1 LIVQGLAVR
10 ALFAAGITMIFAIS
24 ADARKHETGFL
35 DRTLTLMGTQYKFQ
49 VFVPEDWTPQK
60 KWPVILF
67 LHGAGERGTDGLKQ
81 TEAGLPQDI
90 RLHRNL
96 FPAVVVIPQCPPNH
110 WWSVEDMQEV
120 ALAVLAAASREF
132 HGDAN
137 RTYLTGLSMGGYG
150 TWAIAAKNPGKFAAI
165 VPICGGITAPRSLQ
179 AMYPEVAKNIYQD
192 VPESYAEVA
201 QKIGKTPVWM
211 FHGAKDDVVTV
222 ELSRKMY
229 AALQKA
235 GGDVR
240 YTEYPEAGHDSWTK
254 AYAEPEFPAWL
265 LSKTLNK

>member
-1 LIVQGLAVR
+1 LFVHGLALR
-10 ALFAAGITMIFAIS
+10 ALLATGITVAFALS
-24 ADARKHETGFL
+24 ANAHKHETGFL
-35 DRTLTLMGTQYKFQ
+35 DRALTFKGTRYKYQ
-49 VFVPEDWTPQK
+49 VFVPEDWAPSK

-81 TEAGLPQDI
+81 TEVGLPQDI
-90 RLHRNL
+90 RLQRDK
-96 FPAVVVIPQCPPNH
+96 FPAIVVIPQAPPNH
-110 WWSVEDMQEV
+110 WWSVDDMQEV
-120 ALAVLAAASREF
+120 ALAVLAAATREF

-165 VPICGGITAPRSLQ
+165 VPICGGITAPKSLQ

-201 QKIGKTPVWM
+201 KKIGKTPVWI
-211 FHGAKDDVVTV
+211 FHGAKDDVVPV

-229 AALQKA
+229 AALQEA

-240 YTEYPEAGHDSWTK
+240 YTEYPEATHDSWTK
-254 AYAEPEFPAWL
+254 AYAEQEFPTWL
-265 LSKTLNK
+265 LSKKLR